1 MNLLQTY
8 LKTCCLA
15 FIGIQ
20 VAYAQSPQTGSVN
33 FNKKVKLV
41 NSETGKTVVLKV
53 KDKSFL
59 HRQTTPIS
67 VSEPLDFSNSSIL
80 KEEPQ
85 SQILLASTDNSYP
98 QTLALKDK
106 ITKPKNDELKSEF
119 KSNCL
124 YTIDGQE
131 KEQKGFGLQLAAFN
145 QVKFAQDFAKKITK
159 NESIDTSKIYIQSI
173 KDLNQVMIYR
183 VVYGMFDK
191 MNLAQEAQKNIETL
205 GIQSFIKKF

>member
-106 ITKPKNDELKSEF
+106 ITKPKNDELKSSSKAIAF
-119 KSNCL
+119 TQLMDKRKN
-124 YTIDGQE
+124 
-131 KEQKGFGLQLAAFN
+131 KKGLAYN
-145 QVKFAQDFAKKITK
+145 WRLSTK
-159 NESIDTSKIYIQSI
+159 
-173 KDLNQVMIYR
+173 
-183 VVYGMFDK
+183 
-191 MNLAQEAQKNIETL
+191 
-205 GIQSFIKKF
+205 